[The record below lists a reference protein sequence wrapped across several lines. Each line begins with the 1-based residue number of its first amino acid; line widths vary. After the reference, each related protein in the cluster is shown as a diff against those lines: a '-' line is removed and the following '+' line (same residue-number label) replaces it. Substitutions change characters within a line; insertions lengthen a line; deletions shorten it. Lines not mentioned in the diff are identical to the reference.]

1 MDVQKVRADFPIL
14 SRTINGHPLVYLDS
28 GATSQRPN
36 QVIDAEADFYRH
48 HNANAH
54 RGLYQLGEETTELFE
69 GARAKLA
76 SFIGAPAP
84 ETVVFTRG
92 TTESMNLVAHGW
104 GRTFL
109 REGDEIL
116 ITEMEH
122 HSNIVPWQMTARAT
136 GAVLRYIPLTD
147 DGMLDLSDLS
157 SLLTERTKLL
167 SVTGMSNALG
177 TITPLGQLIE
187 AAHAGGGARR
197 GGRGAAGAAPP
208 RRRRRARLRLPRHQ
222 RSQDAGAHC
231 VGRPVREGRASRGD
245 GAHVRGGEMIREVFH
260 DHATWNDVPYK
271 FEAGTMQI
279 GQQIGLGAAIDY
291 LEALGMDEVR
301 AHEEDITRY
310 ALDRLIDCG
319 ATVFGPKD
327 IADRGGAVSFWY
339 KEVHPHDLATIL
351 NEHGVAI
358 RAGHHCAQLV
368 MRRYGVPA
376 TARAS
381 FYVVQ
386 HQGGGRR
393 VDRRAGRRPGHLRL
407 TLGGNVAL
415 DDIYKEVILDHYKS
429 PRNKRELPGAE
440 LKVHGRTTRSAAT
453 RSPCSRTSTTARS
466 PRSPSRAPAVRS
478 ASPSASMMT
487 EAVGGVSDRRRPPSG
502 RGVPRHDGRRCRT
515 RRAGVRRPGGPEGRR
530 EVSDPHQVRRA
541 GLGLCCRTPSR
552 APAPPLGHSPTAS
565 EPLSMPRPPGM
576 RLR

>member
-122 HSNIVPWQMTARAT
+122 HSNIVPWQMAARAT

-187 AAHAGGGARR
+187 AAHAVGALV
-197 GGRGAAGAAPP
+197 A
-208 RRRRRARLRLPRHQ
+208 
-222 RSQDAGAHC
+222 
-231 VGRPVREGRASRGD
+231 VD
-245 GAHVRGGEMIREVFH
+245 GAQLVPHHRVDVGALDCDFLAISGHKMLGPTASGGLYAKAEHLEAMEPMFGGGEMIREVFH

-381 FYVVQ
+381 FYVYNTKQ
-386 HQGGGRR
+386 E
-393 VDRRAGRRPGHLRL
+393 VD
-407 TLGGNVAL
+407 AL
-415 DDIYKEVILDHYKS
+415 IDALAAAQDIFV
-429 PRNKRELPGAE
+429 
-440 LKVHGRTTRSAAT
+440 
-453 RSPCSRTSTTARS
+453 
-466 PRSPSRAPAVRS
+466 
-478 ASPSASMMT
+478 
-487 EAVGGVSDRRRPPSG
+487 
-502 RGVPRHDGRRCRT
+502 
-515 RRAGVRRPGGPEGRR
+515 
-530 EVSDPHQVRRA
+530 
-541 GLGLCCRTPSR
+541 
-552 APAPPLGHSPTAS
+552 
-565 EPLSMPRPPGM
+565 
-576 RLR
+576 

>member
-54 RGLYQLGEETTELFE
+54 RGLYQLGEEATELFE

-122 HSNIVPWQMTARAT
+122 HSNIVPWQMAARAT

-187 AAHAGGGARR
+187 AAHAVGALV
-197 GGRGAAGAAPP
+197 A
-208 RRRRRARLRLPRHQ
+208 
-222 RSQDAGAHC
+222 
-231 VGRPVREGRASRGD
+231 VD
-245 GAHVRGGEMIREVFH
+245 GAQLVPHHRVDVGALDCDFLAISGHKMLGPTASGGLYAKAEHLEAMEPMFGGGEMIREVFH

-279 GQQIGLGAAIDY
+279 GQQVGLGAAIDY

-339 KEVHPHDLATIL
+339 QDVHPHDLATIL

-381 FYVVQ
+381 FYVYNTKEE
-386 HQGGGRR
+386 
-393 VDRRAGRRPGHLRL
+393 VDVLID
-407 TLGGNVAL
+407 AL
-415 DDIYKEVILDHYKS
+415 AAAQDIFV
-429 PRNKRELPGAE
+429 
-440 LKVHGRTTRSAAT
+440 
-453 RSPCSRTSTTARS
+453 
-466 PRSPSRAPAVRS
+466 
-478 ASPSASMMT
+478 
-487 EAVGGVSDRRRPPSG
+487 
-502 RGVPRHDGRRCRT
+502 
-515 RRAGVRRPGGPEGRR
+515 
-530 EVSDPHQVRRA
+530 
-541 GLGLCCRTPSR
+541 
-552 APAPPLGHSPTAS
+552 
-565 EPLSMPRPPGM
+565 
-576 RLR
+576 